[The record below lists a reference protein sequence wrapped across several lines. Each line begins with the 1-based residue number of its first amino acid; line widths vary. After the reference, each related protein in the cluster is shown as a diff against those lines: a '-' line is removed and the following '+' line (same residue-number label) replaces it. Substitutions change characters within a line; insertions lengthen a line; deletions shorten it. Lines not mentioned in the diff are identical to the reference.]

1 MAESVQG
8 FASEDWFPRFGFP
21 WASPVLFARQ
31 VCWYMPVEQERSRLV
46 FQKLSRQL
54 SKLGEKPVPQNVH
67 KFRTCSRR
75 AEALLDELIPEP
87 SRNDKKLLRQLARL
101 RGKAG
106 QVRDL
111 DVQVAC
117 LRSLKIPQ
125 EPARKAQLLRLLAE
139 ERARRERRLVKVFDK
154 DTVRELRRRLKRAAP
169 AAEIPTGKDAFGL
182 AMHRL
187 AELGRTSVPLT
198 EKIMHQYRIVGKRA
212 RYLAELDPNDPRA
225 QSLVEQLKR
234 MQDVIGD
241 WHDWLKLT
249 QKAEKLLDEVPSS
262 PLVAALRNVTRA
274 NFRQA
279 VDALSEM
286 RVMLSAKKPVAVEM
300 STSREPVHGA
310 VA

>member
-1 MAESVQG
+1 
-8 FASEDWFPRFGFP
+8 
-21 WASPVLFARQ
+21 
-31 VCWYMPVEQERSRLV
+31 MPVDQERSRLV

-54 SKLGEKPVPQNVH
+54 SKVGAKPVPQNVH
-67 KFRTCSRR
+67 KFRTYSRR
-75 AEALLDELIPEP
+75 AEALLDELILEP
-87 SRNDKKLLRQLARL
+87 NRDDQKLLRQLARL

-106 QVRDL
+106 RIRDL
-111 DVQVAC
+111 DVQIAC
-117 LRSLKIPQ
+117 LRNLKISR

-139 ERARRERRLVKVFDK
+139 ERSRRERRLVNAFSKE
-154 DTVRELRRRLKRAAP
+154 TVHELRRRLKRAAR
-169 AAEIPTGKDAFGL
+169 AAKMPTGQDALGL

-198 EKIMHQYRIVGKRA
+198 EKIMHQYRIAGKRA
-212 RYLAELDPNDPRA
+212 RYLAELDPDDPRA
-225 QSLVEQLKR
+225 RRLVAQLKR

-249 QKAEKLLDEVPSS
+249 QKAEKLLDKVPSS

-274 NFRQA
+274 KFRQA

-286 RVMLSAKKPVAVEM
+286 RVMLSAKKPAAVEM
-300 STSREPVHGA
+300 SAAPKPVQGA